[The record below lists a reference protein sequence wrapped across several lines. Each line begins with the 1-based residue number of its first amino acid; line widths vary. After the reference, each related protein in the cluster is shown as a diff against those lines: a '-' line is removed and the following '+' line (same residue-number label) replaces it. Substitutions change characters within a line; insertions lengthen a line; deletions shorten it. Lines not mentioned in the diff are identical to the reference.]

1 MESDERRLG
10 DRILSALEL
19 AVEQGNLT
27 VAEPLAQ
34 ALELS
39 MTAFGGPDAV
49 DHRGVPMRLLD
60 ALDRLDSLR
69 RAQKVA

>member
-1 MESDERRLG
+1 MEKDERRLG

-19 AVEQGNLT
+19 ALEHGNLT

-34 ALELS
+34 ALELC

-49 DHRGVPMRLLD
+49 DHRGVPTRLLQ

-69 RAQKVA
+69 RAEKAA

>member
-10 DRILSALEL
+10 DRILNALEL

-39 MTAFGGPDAV
+39 MTGFGGPDAV

-69 RAQKVA
+69 RAEKVA

>member
-1 MESDERRLG
+1 MERDERRLG
-10 DRILSALEL
+10 DRILMALEL

-39 MTAFGGPDAV
+39 VTSFGGPDAV
-49 DHRGVPMRLLD
+49 DHRGVPVRLLE

-69 RAQKVA
+69 HAEKIA